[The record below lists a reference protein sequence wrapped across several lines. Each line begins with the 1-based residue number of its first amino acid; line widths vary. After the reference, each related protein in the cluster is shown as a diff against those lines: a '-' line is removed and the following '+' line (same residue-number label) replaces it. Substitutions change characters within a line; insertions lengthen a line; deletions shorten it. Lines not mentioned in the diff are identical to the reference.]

1 MRRAGHVSGEA
12 RILGCEREESR
23 HHSTQSRFW
32 EERRHLEAG
41 RTILVNWAIVSM
53 HWCFGREEREQIEV
67 DERILEKEGGGR
79 AHGVLC
85 IRFLEDISRMLCDEE
100 KRGRWE

>member
-1 MRRAGHVSGEA
+1 
-12 RILGCEREESR
+12 
-23 HHSTQSRFW
+23 
-32 EERRHLEAG
+32 
-41 RTILVNWAIVSM
+41 M

-67 DERILEKEGGGR
+67 DERILEKEGGGG

>member
-1 MRRAGHVSGEA
+1 
-12 RILGCEREESR
+12 
-23 HHSTQSRFW
+23 
-32 EERRHLEAG
+32 
-41 RTILVNWAIVSM
+41 M
-53 HWCFGREEREQIEV
+53 HWYFGREEREQIEV